1 MRSKKEKNM
10 PEIPDLLT
18 MLKSGVHFGHQQAR
32 RHPKMEPYIF
42 TAKSGFHIINLEKT
56 QEKLKEAL
64 DFVKKIVSNGG
75 TILFLST
82 KRQAKPIVE
91 KYAKECEMPYITE
104 HWLGGTFTNFVEIK
118 KIIKRF
124 SNLKKEKATGELEK
138 YTKKE
143 KLEFDREIEKLELA
157 VGGIESLTKI
167 PDAVFV
173 CGVKTEKTAVLE
185 SIKKNIPIVAMCDT
199 NINPEKI
206 TYPIPANDDAVKS
219 IELITSLVAQAVK
232 EGLAERNKPQEPA
245 KVQVGKK

>member
-1 MRSKKEKNM
+1 M

-18 MLKSGVHFGHQQAR
+18 MLKAGVHFGHQQSR

-82 KRQAKPIVE
+82 KKQAKKIVE
-91 KYAKECEMPYITE
+91 KHAKECEMPYIIE
-104 HWLGGTFTNFVEIK
+104 HWLGGTFTNYVEIK
-118 KIIKRF
+118 KVIKRF
-124 SNLKKEKATGELEK
+124 SNLKKEKASGEMDK

-143 KLEFDREIEKLELA
+143 KLEFDREIEKLQLS
-157 VGGIESLTKI
+157 VGGIENMSKI
-167 PDAVFV
+167 PDAIFI
-173 CGVKTEKTAVLE
+173 CGVKDEKTAVLE
-185 SIKKNIPIVAMCDT
+185 SIKKNVPIVAMCDT

-206 TYPIPANDDAVKS
+206 TYPIPANDDAIKS
-219 IELITSLVAQAVK
+219 IELITSLIAKVVK
-232 EGLAERNKPQEPA
+232 EGLAERDKNQQQSKPLSSSSKEKNKPI
-245 KVQVGKK
+245 